1 MRRYYC
7 DLKRVYGFDWYC
19 DIAERIAKARE
30 EKGWT
35 QAELAR
41 ASGLAAARIGAIE
54 RATTRIVLDDMK
66 KIGTA
71 LGLSADRLIGAELD
85 AGGMD
90 CRYLVGFL
98 DGKYEYYQD
107 APSGEMAA
115 LLFYDRLRGY
125 GFSIEPRDRFSARLV
140 GVSVTKAEL
149 QARFPMR
156 KGEYDALQPDERK
169 EA

>member
-35 QAELAR
+35 QAEL
-41 ASGLAAARIGAIE
+41 
-54 RATTRIVLDDMK
+54 
-66 KIGTA
+66 
-71 LGLSADRLIGAELD
+71 
-85 AGGMD
+85 
-90 CRYLVGFL
+90 
-98 DGKYEYYQD
+98 
-107 APSGEMAA
+107 
-115 LLFYDRLRGY
+115 
-125 GFSIEPRDRFSARLV
+125 
-140 GVSVTKAEL
+140 